1 MSSFYTYYVYIHVHV
16 IPVCP
21 FALSVSFD
29 IFILRVTFN
38 LCIMYCCLQ
47 NAVQDSNFPFLIF
60 FISQTNANCCL
71 KNIHNIWIHVDNH
84 YIKSEYKIICVY
96 IRVHIWSFVNLATP
110 HKGNNSVYLSL
121 PTLFQ
126 QLKYLIYVSL
136 VIDILLF
143 SAYGTLF
150 ILSAK
155 PASACQSL
163 KEKRQHWIHVFNLW
177 LGWVL
182 LQLVLSS

>member
-1 MSSFYTYYVYIHVHV
+1 MLCRIQ
-16 IPVCP
+16 
-21 FALSVSFD
+21 
-29 IFILRVTFN
+29 IFH
-38 LCIMYCCLQ
+38 
-47 NAVQDSNFPFLIF
+47 FLYF

-163 KEKRQHWIHVFNLW
+163 KEIRQHWIHVFNLW

>member
-1 MSSFYTYYVYIHVHV
+1 MYYVL
-16 IPVCP
+16 
-21 FALSVSFD
+21 LSTKCCAGFKFSIFD
-29 IFILRVTFN
+29 
-38 LCIMYCCLQ
+38 
-47 NAVQDSNFPFLIF
+47 IF

-71 KNIHNIWIHVDNH
+71 KNIHNISIHVDNH
-84 YIKSEYKIICVY
+84 YIKSEYKVICVY

-143 SAYGTLF
+143 SASGTLF
-150 ILSAK
+150 ICLLSQQVLANL
-155 PASACQSL
+155 S
-163 KEKRQHWIHVFNLW
+163 KR
-177 LGWVL
+177 
-182 LQLVLSS
+182 